1 MDARAAAGGKKS
13 LIFRSAPVTVYAS
26 VSVCG
31 SNDVSSI
38 KQEEEVM
45 NEPGTRWGLRKQQ
58 IRKKVPLE
66 QEK

>member
-1 MDARAAAGGKKS
+1 MHALLPVEKKS

-31 SNDVSSI
+31 SDDVSSI